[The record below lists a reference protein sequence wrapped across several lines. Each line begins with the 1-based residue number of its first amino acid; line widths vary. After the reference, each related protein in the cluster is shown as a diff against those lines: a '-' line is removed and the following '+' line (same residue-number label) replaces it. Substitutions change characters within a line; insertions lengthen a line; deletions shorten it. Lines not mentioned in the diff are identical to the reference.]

1 MNRSFLHIALI
12 VSVLSL
18 MCSCIK
24 EVEFTGEE
32 TAPQPVVNAV
42 VADGDSICN
51 VQITNSM
58 FFLRRGTFPFVTD
71 ADVTLHCNGTDFPLA
86 LVHDSV
92 YTTRRTFSAG
102 DEISLSA
109 TIPSHGTLVSQT
121 VVVPS
126 QPVVV
131 DAVAEHS
138 IETGNASLTLTF
150 CDNRAQRNYYRIQ
163 VYHTVDDTSAIT
175 SENYEYISCYD
186 TRTVVMDADFPS
198 VNLGTDLL
206 FSDIH
211 FSTDT
216 CKLKID
222 FLSSLQL
229 DNSYYVVFQNISES
243 MYKYGSTLSS
253 YYDSRN
259 SPFSEP
265 VQVYTNID
273 GGLGILAAKA
283 EVTRKITIRQA
294 SHR

>member
-1 MNRSFLHIALI
+1 MAVSAL
-12 VSVLSL
+12 LL
-18 MCSCIK
+18 MCSCVK

-32 TAPQPVVNAV
+32 TSPQPVVNAL
-42 VADGDSICN
+42 VAEGDTLCN

-58 FFLRRGTFPFVTD
+58 FFLRHGTFPFVTD
-71 ADVTLHCNGTDFPLA
+71 AGVTLHCNGTDYPLA

-92 YTTRRTFSAG
+92 YTMHRIFYAG

-109 TIPSHGTLVSQT
+109 TIPNHGTLVSQT

-126 QPVVV
+126 QPIVV
-131 DAVAEHS
+131 DAVAEHNV
-138 IETGNASLTLTF
+138 ETGNAFLTLTF
-150 CDNRAQRNYYRIQ
+150 CDNRAQRNYYRIL
-163 VYHTVDDTSAIT
+163 VYHTAADTSAIT

-229 DNSYYVVFQNISES
+229 ENNYYVVFQNISES
-243 MYKYGSTLSS
+243 MYKYGSTLNS
-253 YYDSRN
+253 YYESRN

-265 VQVYTNID
+265 VQVFTNID

-283 EVTRKITIRQA
+283 EVTRKITIVPVSR
-294 SHR
+294 R